1 MADKSLLEVF
11 ENPYP
16 DRDYEIIIEQP
27 EFTSLCPRT
36 GHPDFATIE
45 IRYIPGKYCIELKSL
60 KLYLQSYR
68 NDGIFYEELINKILD
83 DLVEI
88 TQPVNMEVVGYFTAR
103 GGITTT
109 VRVAYA
115 ASIE

>member
-11 ENPYP
+11 DNPYP
-16 DRDYEIIIEQP
+16 ERDYEITIEQP

-36 GHPDFATIE
+36 GHPDFGTIE
-45 IRYIPGKYCIELKSL
+45 IIYTPDRYCIELKSL

-68 NDGIFYEELINKILD
+68 NDGIFYEKLINQILD
-83 DLVEI
+83 DLVEVCKPI
-88 TQPVNMEVVGYFTAR
+88 SMEVTGYFTAR

-109 VRVAYA
+109 VSVAYT
-115 ASIE
+115 STEP